1 MQTHKL
7 LMATTALCCSLTLT
21 GCTTPGA
28 NTIPRGGAMT
38 MTDIYRSETSGGETP
53 QKVSSDDLS
62 QIRSTLVS
70 DKGQTN
76 YVGYTATAINET
88 NNLFHKLP
96 NPEIAVYVFPHMV
109 SLNGEYFPK
118 PGLSTGFFL
127 YKQNHYAMP
136 NEEY

>member
-1 MQTHKL
+1 MQIPKHS
-7 LMATTALCCSLTLT
+7 MAMTVLCCSLALSA
-21 GCTTPGA
+21 CTTPGA
-28 NTIPRGGAMT
+28 NTIPKGGSMT
-38 MTDIYRSETSGGETP
+38 MTDIYRHETSGGENR
-53 QKVSSDDLS
+53 QSVSPDDLTKLRAS
-62 QIRSTLVS
+62 LVQ
-70 DKGQTN
+70 DKGQTD
-76 YVGYTATAINET
+76 YVGYTATSINET
-88 NNLFHKLP
+88 DNLFHKLP